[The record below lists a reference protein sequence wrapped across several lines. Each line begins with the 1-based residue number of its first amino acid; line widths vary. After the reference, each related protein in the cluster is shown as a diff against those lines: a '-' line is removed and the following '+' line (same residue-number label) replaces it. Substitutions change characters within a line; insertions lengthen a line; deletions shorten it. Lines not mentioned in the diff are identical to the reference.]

1 MPSPTSTSSSLSS
14 SERFGLNEKDR
25 GKILVYNRKD
35 GKSDFSSEQDL
46 CKLLNNDRS
55 LRCSKL
61 HIPWGN
67 STIEVHHGDLFP
79 EDQRTRFAHM
89 PNMKLSLSAIQL
101 PRSVYWKRL
110 LGQFRDLYI
119 VSPEGSPTTSPDN
132 SQWLASRRATT
143 NEQQGSES
151 MDATAGREGPGA

>member
-14 SERFGLNEKDR
+14 SERFGLNEKNR
-25 GKILVYNRKD
+25 NRILVYNRKD

-46 CKLLNNDRS
+46 CKLLDNDRS
-55 LRCSKL
+55 LRCSRL
-61 HIPWGN
+61 PIPWGN

-79 EDQRTRFAHM
+79 ADQRTRFAHK
-89 PNMKLSLSAIQL
+89 PSMKLSLSAIQL

-119 VSPEGSPTTSPDN
+119 VSPEGSPSSSPEN

-143 NEQQGSES
+143 AEGQARQSEE
-151 MDATAGREGPGA
+151 AAKREGGAV